1 MILVRV
7 KPAIY
12 LPALMF
18 TWGGISMCLAACNSY
33 QTLACVRFFLGVVE
47 AGFAPGILF
56 LLSSWYRKNELATR
70 FALYYTASAFSGA
83 LGGLLAGAITGNL
96 DGKGGIAGWRYLFL
110 VSLFP
115 IPVKTMAN
123 FRFGYRSKARQ
134 PFCPQV
140 VLTLSSPTSPPLP
153 PG

>member
-33 QTLACVRFFLGVVE
+33 QTLSVVRFFLGVVE

-83 LGGLLAGAITGNL
+83 LGGLLAGVITGKL
-96 DGKGGIAGWRYLFL
+96 DGKGGLAGWRYLFL
-110 VSLFP
+110 VSFP
-115 IPVKTMAN
+115 MGSA
-123 FRFGYRSKARQ
+123 
-134 PFCPQV
+134 
-140 VLTLSSPTSPPLP
+140 
-153 PG
+153 

>member
-1 MILVRV
+1 LPISSVALLVFFVGYVLGEVPSNMILVRV
-7 KPAIY
+7 KPSLY
-12 LPALMF
+12 LPILMF

-33 QTLACVRFFLGVVE
+33 ITLSIVRFFLGVVE

-96 DGKGGIAGWRYLFL
+96 NGKGGIAGWRYLFL
-110 VSLFP
+110 VSNLGIFNQASE
-115 IPVKTMAN
+115 VN
-123 FRFGYRSKARQ
+123 
-134 PFCPQV
+134 
-140 VLTLSSPTSPPLP
+140 
-153 PG
+153 

>member
-1 MILVRV
+1 MNVFSDSGCS
-7 KPAIY
+7 A
-12 LPALMF
+12 ALMF

-33 QTLACVRFFLGVVE
+33 KTLAVVRLFLGVVE

-96 DGKGGIAGWRYLFL
+96 DGKGGLSGWRYLFL
-110 VSLFP
+110 VRTKSL
-115 IPVKTMAN
+115 
-123 FRFGYRSKARQ
+123 
-134 PFCPQV
+134 
-140 VLTLSSPTSPPLP
+140 L
-153 PG
+153 